1 MFTGKGK
8 KAFLPEGGRGG
19 SAVENSSSCLGNTK
33 MPGILNVGYVE
44 GLRVKGGV
52 LIRQR
57 AKRKISLGGRM
68 VKDRVYLSG
77 ITEAGARMWVFGE
90 SVLID

>member
-1 MFTGKGK
+1 MC
-8 KAFLPEGGRGG
+8 RD
-19 SAVENSSSCLGNTK
+19 LG
-33 MPGILNVGYVE
+33 V
-44 GLRVKGGV
+44 RGGV

-68 VKDRVYLSG
+68 VKDRAYLSG